1 MKKSIIVGF
10 LLTVFFNLYG
20 QNQADSITVK
30 NRLGPVFQQNGK
42 NLTPNKLLTITKSN
56 LEAYS
61 EMKIANN
68 NYLASMVFQL
78 PGGFLIGYPIGA
90 ALAGGDPNW
99 DTVQQLELVL
109 LFFFSIPSIHFSVHI
124 CNKSCKKCSVPFIIR
139 DLNTLS
145 IVRPDFKLG
154 ITYNGDRN

>member
-1 MKKSIIVGF
+1 MKKSIIAGF

-20 QNQADSITVK
+20 QNQPDSITVK
-30 NRLGPVFQQNGK
+30 NRLGPVFQQNGT

-56 LEAYS
+56 QEAYS

-99 DTVQQLELVL
+99 TLVAVGAGL
-109 LFFFSIPSIHFSVHI
+109 VVVSIPFISAYNKHAKNAVSIY
-124 CNKSCKKCSVPFIIR
+124 NKGLKYSSM
-139 DLNTLS
+139 
-145 IVRPDFKLG
+145 VRPDFKLG
-154 ITYNGDRN
+154 ITYNGIGFRISF